1 MIRPLIII
9 QARMGSSR
17 LPNKVMTP
25 INGIPAIELMVQR
38 LRRFEA
44 TNNIVIATSVEPENN
59 TLCQHLENIN
69 VPYYRGS
76 EEDVL
81 SRFLDCSIQ
90 FSNDIL
96 VRATADCPFIEP
108 ELLMKLVNGHILNA
122 ADYSFL
128 SPNFAEG
135 LDLEVMSKSALI
147 IASKNAKKISEREH
161 VTLYFSNNADK
172 FSIFE
177 YQQEVDESQYR
188 FTLDTGE
195 DLKVIKEIS
204 SHFSDKLLEVSAKEI
219 IQYLTDHPNIFSL
232 NSNIIR
238 NEGLILSL
246 EKEK

>member
-1 MIRPLIII
+1 
-9 QARMGSSR
+9 
-17 LPNKVMTP
+17 
-25 INGIPAIELMVQR
+25 
-38 LRRFEA
+38 
-44 TNNIVIATSVEPENN
+44 
-59 TLCQHLENIN
+59 
-69 VPYYRGS
+69 
-76 EEDVL
+76 
-81 SRFLDCSIQ
+81 
-90 FSNDIL
+90 
-96 VRATADCPFIEP
+96 
-108 ELLMKLVNGHILNA
+108 
-122 ADYSFL
+122 
-128 SPNFAEG
+128 
-135 LDLEVMSKSALI
+135 MSKSALI